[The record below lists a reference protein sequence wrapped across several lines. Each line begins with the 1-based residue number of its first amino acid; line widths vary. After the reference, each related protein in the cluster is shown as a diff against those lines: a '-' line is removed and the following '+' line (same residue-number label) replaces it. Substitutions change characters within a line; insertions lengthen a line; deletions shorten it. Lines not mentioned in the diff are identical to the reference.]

1 MRINEKGLKLL
12 KQFEGCKLKTYK
24 CVAGILTIGYGHTGK
39 DVREGQTITQEEA
52 DKLLEGDLKRF
63 EEGVADLVKVPVNS
77 NQFSALVVFAY
88 NIGLNAL
95 SGSTLLKR
103 LNAGDI
109 RGASEQF
116 IRWNRAGGKEVQ
128 GLTNRRLAEKDLF
141 LTLPV

>member
-116 IRWNRAGGKEVQ
+116 IRWNRAGGKEIQ